1 MDPRTAPTRTPE
13 ERFAACRRDFPSL
26 SRTHHSLPLAYFDGP
41 GGTQVPQRVLDAMMH
56 YYRTCNANTHGFFV
70 TTRES
75 DEALEEARER
85 LALFLGAPS
94 SRCVSFGHNMTS
106 LNFALAR
113 AVGRTL
119 RPGDEIL
126 ITQLDHEANRGP
138 WLGLRELGVT
148 VREIRLLPSGTLDLE
163 DARGKI
169 GERTRLVAMGCS
181 SNFIGTVN
189 DVETIRKWTYEV
201 GDWLSLDA
209 VHYAPHFPLDV
220 AALGTDFLLCSAYK
234 FYGPHIGVLYAR
246 EDLLDQLPT
255 DRLRTQ
261 DPRAPYRIE
270 TGTLNPAAI
279 VGAGAAVDYL
289 ASLGRGD
296 SPRQR
301 LVSAMED
308 LRDFE
313 HGLAKRLWDEL
324 EKIPG
329 VTPVGVPFL
338 TPRRAPT
345 VSFTVEGID
354 PVEVCRAL
362 DERALCAWDGHFYG
376 VRPCEVL
383 GLLERGGVTRVGVSL
398 YNTAAEVDRLLE
410 AVREI
415 AQKG

>member
-201 GDWLSLDA
+201 GAWLSLDA

-313 HGLAKRLWDEL
+313 HGLAKRLWDEM

-354 PVEVCRAL
+354 PMEVCRAL

>member
-201 GDWLSLDA
+201 GAWLSLDA

-313 HGLAKRLWDEL
+313 HGLAKRLWDEM

>member
-26 SRTHHSLPLAYFDGP
+26 SRTHHGLPLAYFDGP

-201 GDWLSLDA
+201 GAWLSLDA

-313 HGLAKRLWDEL
+313 HGLAKRLWDEM

>member
-26 SRTHHSLPLAYFDGP
+26 SRTHHGLPLAYFDGP

-201 GDWLSLDA
+201 GAWLSLDA

-313 HGLAKRLWDEL
+313 HGLAKSLWDEL

-410 AVREI
+410 TVREI

>member
-201 GDWLSLDA
+201 GAWLSLDA

-313 HGLAKRLWDEL
+313 HGLAKRLAR
-324 EKIPG
+324 
-329 VTPVGVPFL
+329 
-338 TPRRAPT
+338 RRAPAQL
-345 VSFTVEGID
+345 FA
-354 PVEVCRAL
+354 RAPHAQCSAGMECKHGARPL
-362 DERALCAWDGHFYG
+362 DLHRFG
-376 VRPCEVL
+376 
-383 GLLERGGVTRVGVSL
+383 
-398 YNTAAEVDRLLE
+398 N
-410 AVREI
+410 
-415 AQKG
+415 AQKGSGTLVPLPFLYGRGNAWLPLTRRLRRCLPRAVRRRHRRLRGTLRDMA